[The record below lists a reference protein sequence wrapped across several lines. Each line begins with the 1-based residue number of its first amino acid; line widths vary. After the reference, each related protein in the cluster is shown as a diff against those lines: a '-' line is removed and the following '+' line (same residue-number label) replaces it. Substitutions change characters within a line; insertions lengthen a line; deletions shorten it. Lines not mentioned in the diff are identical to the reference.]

1 MTRFLSALRRY
12 TPLIFLVIAV
22 IAVAEFWIRFGPPG
36 TAVERAL
43 RTAAGHV
50 SAWTWP
56 LLIVALALWSVVLL
70 CLVHERRRG
79 RTRPGGGWV
88 TDALDRL
95 TNRPELE
102 GRIAKQV
109 DPTYVDAAAL
119 AATLKSKVVGQD
131 EVSEDLALQIRR
143 RSALQ
148 QRGKPIGVFLFA
160 GPPGT
165 GKSYLAKRLAAALD
179 RNLLHLDMSQFSRGS
194 SASTQLFGSTKGYVG
209 SDTYGKLTAVLRD
222 VPDTVILL
230 DEFEK
235 AHGEVHKNFLTA
247 WNDGFVTEAS
257 DGKQIPTTH
266 AIFVLTTNAAT
277 DTLSDLARRYA
288 REPDELRR
296 ASVQAL
302 REARFA
308 PEVLSRIDRIFVFRP
323 LEGVDIARV
332 GALEIEEM
340 VRGYGLEIAEGGI
353 DVEVLLD
360 LVRRQQKLGSVGSS
374 RDLVRAI
381 EETIA
386 DSLIAAQQRK
396 LTKVRLTVRGNAIT
410 AEPAA

>member
-12 TPLIFLVIAV
+12 TPLTFLVIAV

-79 RTRPGGGWV
+79 QTRPGSGWV

-102 GRIAKQV
+102 GRIAKQG

-222 VPDTVILL
+222 IPDTVVLL

-257 DGKQIPTTH
+257 DGKQITTTH

-340 VRGYGLEIAEGGI
+340 VRGYGLEIADGGI

-381 EETIA
+381 EETVA

-396 LTKVRLTVRGNAIT
+396 LTKVRLTVRGDAIT

>member
-1 MTRFLSALRRY
+1 
-12 TPLIFLVIAV
+12 
-22 IAVAEFWIRFGPPG
+22 
-36 TAVERAL
+36 
-43 RTAAGHV
+43 
-50 SAWTWP
+50 
-56 LLIVALALWSVVLL
+56 
-70 CLVHERRRG
+70 
-79 RTRPGGGWV
+79 
-88 TDALDRL
+88 
-95 TNRPELE
+95 
-102 GRIAKQV
+102 
-109 DPTYVDAAAL
+109 
-119 AATLKSKVVGQD
+119 
-131 EVSEDLALQIRR
+131 
-143 RSALQ
+143 
-148 QRGKPIGVFLFA
+148 
-160 GPPGT
+160 
-165 GKSYLAKRLAAALD
+165 
-179 RNLLHLDMSQFSRGS
+179 
-194 SASTQLFGSTKGYVG
+194 
-209 SDTYGKLTAVLRD
+209 
-222 VPDTVILL
+222 
-230 DEFEK
+230 
-235 AHGEVHKNFLTA
+235 
-247 WNDGFVTEAS
+247 
-257 DGKQIPTTH
+257 
-266 AIFVLTTNAAT
+266 VLTTNAAT

-381 EETIA
+381 EEAIA